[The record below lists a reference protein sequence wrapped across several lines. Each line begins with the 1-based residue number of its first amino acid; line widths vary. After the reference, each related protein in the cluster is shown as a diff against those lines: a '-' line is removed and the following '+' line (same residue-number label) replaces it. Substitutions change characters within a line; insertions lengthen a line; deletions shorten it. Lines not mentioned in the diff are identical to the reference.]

1 MSLKV
6 LTMSDYAV
14 TPWKN
19 GGGIT
24 RDVFLFPE
32 GATHES
38 FDIRLSLA
46 PIVTEGA
53 FSSFPG
59 IDRHITRL
67 SAASLGLAFGTETRE
82 LKRLEPLYFDSVL
95 QPRSVLAEGPAQVLN
110 VMTRRGRWNAQVMP
124 VVGAT
129 EPLLA
134 VPDGGFV
141 VLHAVSG
148 TWQVGD
154 RVGSAIVRPGE
165 TLVSREEATLRA
177 SSQRDGEAIV
187 AFLSPTRRPEAK
199 IDFSNL
205 GEQ

>member
-6 LTMSDYAV
+6 LTMSDYVV

-19 GGGIT
+19 GGGVT
-24 RDVFLFPE
+24 SDVFLFPD
-32 GATHES
+32 GATQEN

-46 PIVTEGA
+46 PILTEGA

-67 SAASLGLAFGTETRE
+67 SATPLGLVFGGETRE

-95 QPRSVLAEGPAQVLN
+95 QPRSVLPEGPAQVLN

-124 VVGAT
+124 VAGAN

-134 VPDGGFV
+134 VPDGGLV
-141 VLHAVSG
+141 VLHAVTG

-154 RVGSAIVRPGE
+154 RVGSVIVRPGE
-165 TLVSREEATLRA
+165 TLISREESTLRA

-187 AFLSPTRRPEAK
+187 AFLSPMRRH
-199 IDFSNL
+199 DD
-205 GEQ
+205 

>member
-6 LTMSDYAV
+6 LTMSDYVV

-19 GGGIT
+19 GGGVT
-24 RDVFLFPE
+24 SDVFLFPE

-46 PIVTEGA
+46 PIVAEGA

-67 SAASLGLAFGTETRE
+67 SAAPLGLVFGRETRE

-95 QPRSVLAEGPAQVLN
+95 QPRSVLPDGPAEVLN

-124 VVGAT
+124 VAGAN

-134 VPDGGFV
+134 VPDGGLV

-148 TWQVGD
+148 AWQVGD
-154 RVGSAIVRPGE
+154 RVGSVIVRPGE
-165 TLVSREEATLRA
+165 TLIAREETTLRA

-187 AFLSPTRRPEAK
+187 AFLSPTRRQ
-199 IDFSNL
+199 DS
-205 GEQ
+205 

>member
-6 LTMSDYAV
+6 LTMSDYVV

-19 GGGIT
+19 GGGVT
-24 RDVFLFPE
+24 SDVFLFPD
-32 GATHES
+32 GATQEN

-67 SAASLGLAFGTETRE
+67 SATPLGLVFGGEIRE

-95 QPRSVLAEGPAQVLN
+95 QPRSVLPEGPAQVLN

-124 VVGAT
+124 VVGGN

-134 VPDGGFV
+134 VPDGGLV
-141 VLHAVSG
+141 VLHAVTG

-154 RVGSAIVRPGE
+154 RVGSVIVRPGE
-165 TLVSREEATLRA
+165 TLISREESTLRA

-187 AFLSPTRRPEAK
+187 AFLSPTRRY
-199 IDFSNL
+199 D
-205 GEQ
+205 G